1 VRGKTEGVI
10 YLNALVPPLREL
22 GGSVNPTSRNETAVT
37 IEQSATKAGVKIGP
51 VLLSWKQNLVGTLC
65 GLLFTAWLLVEGK
78 PWSSLL
84 YLALTCVG
92 VVLQFVLRTLGVDLT
107 PEAAVIHGRRRRR
120 VPWLQVQSVV
130 NHVNTNG
137 TSAVRLIL
145 ENGEAVTLPFPKTL
159 WRKGDAQY
167 EHDFQRIE
175 QWWLAHRGEH
185 WHPVRAEAP
194 RPPTQ
199 G

>member
-1 VRGKTEGVI
+1 
-10 YLNALVPPLREL
+10 
-22 GGSVNPTSRNETAVT
+22 VT
-37 IEQSATKAGVKIGP
+37 IEQDAAEAGVKIGP

-84 YLALTCVG
+84 YLALTCGG
-92 VVLQFVLRTLGVDLT
+92 VVLQLVLRTLGVDLT

-130 NHVNTNG
+130 SHVSSNG

-145 ENGEAVTLPFPKTL
+145 ENGEPLTLPFPKAL
-159 WRKGDAQY
+159 WRKGDARY
-167 EHDFQRIE
+167 ERDLERID
-175 QWWLAHRGEH
+175 QWWLAHRGES
-185 WHPVRAEAP
+185 WRPVRQEEEP
-194 RPPTQ
+194 RPPVS